1 MSEVRD
7 PIREQLIEA
16 RRNQILDAATE
27 VFSRRGYHRA
37 TTKEIARTAG
47 ISEGTI
53 YNYFRSK
60 DELLMTIMS
69 RFAQAMQLEEMLD
82 QALPDDPREFFAAM
96 LRYRQSFAEQSLP
109 MLRTVMSEILVDA
122 ELGERYYQQ
131 LIMPF
136 LGLMEQHVQARIEMG
151 QIRPVNVA
159 LLARLFVVINVG
171 LLLGLLLS
179 DPVVKSEWD
188 SLVDGLVNLL
198 FDGLSPDGGEAAG

>member
-151 QIRPVNVA
+151 QMRPVNVA

-179 DPVVKSEWD
+179 DPVVESGWD

-198 FDGLSPDGGEAAG
+198 FDGLSPEGGEAAG